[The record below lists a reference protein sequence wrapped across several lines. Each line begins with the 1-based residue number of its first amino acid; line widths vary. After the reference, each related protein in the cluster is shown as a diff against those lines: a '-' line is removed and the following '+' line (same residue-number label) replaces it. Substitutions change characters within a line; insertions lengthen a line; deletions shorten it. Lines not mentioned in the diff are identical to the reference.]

1 VLKGELGEVDLPI
14 EVETATWSKAGQLD
28 WSVNGRNR
36 GAAYGVQAAANGRPS
51 C

>member
-28 WSVNGRNR
+28 WSVNGRNGGARR
-36 GAAYGVQAAANGRPS
+36 GADGRER
-51 C
+51 